1 MLEDSCNR
9 KLQMIPGSFEYYA
22 PRSLSDAVKYLTEH
36 KDDVKILSGGQSLL
50 PLMKMRLS
58 KPGYILDIGRISG
71 LDSIAAEGDSLI
83 IGALITHAQIEDSE
97 LLKKQCP
104 LLPQTATTIAD
115 VQVRNRGTIGG
126 SIAHA
131 DPAGD
136 WPPAIMAL
144 DAEIKVVGANGQR
157 WIKCDDFFLGLRTSV
172 LEPDEVVTAIKVPV
186 TGNDKTAY
194 LKAAP
199 RSSGF
204 AVVGVAVR
212 MAMDAAGICSRITL
226 GITGITDKAF
236 RASLVEQMLAGKKL
250 DTKLIESA
258 AVESTRNVDVI
269 EDING
274 SSEYRRHLTHVYV
287 VRAIQAAMQG

>member
-1 MLEDSCNR
+1 
-9 KLQMIPGSFEYYA
+9 MIPGSFEYYA
-22 PRSLSDAVKYLTEH
+22 PRSLTDAVNYLSAH
-36 KDDVKILSGGQSLL
+36 KEDVKILSGGQSLL

-58 KPGYILDIGRISG
+58 KPGYVVDIGRIPG
-71 LDSIAAEGDSLI
+71 LDTITEEGDNLI
-83 IGALITHAQIEDSE
+83 IGALVTHEQIESSD
-97 LLKKQCP
+97 LLKAKCP

-136 WPPAIMAL
+136 MPAAILAL
-144 DAEIKVVGANGQR
+144 DAEIKVAGPNGER
-157 WIKCDDFFLGLRTSV
+157 WIKCHDFFLGLLMSV
-172 LEPDEVVTAIKVPV
+172 LEPDEIVTAIRVPV

-212 MAMDAAGICSRITL
+212 IAVDGMGNCSRAAI
-226 GITGITDKAF
+226 GITGVTDKAY
-236 RASLVEQMLAGKKL
+236 RADRVEQMLTGKKL
-250 DTKLIESA
+250 DAKLIENA
-258 AVESTRNVDVI
+258 ATEATRNIEVV

-274 SSEYRRHLTHVYV
+274 SSEYRKHLTEVYV
-287 VRAIQAAMQG
+287 ARAIQAALQS

>member
-1 MLEDSCNR
+1 
-9 KLQMIPGSFEYYA
+9 MIPGSFEYFA
-22 PRSLSDAVKYLTEH
+22 PRSLGDAVKFLAAH
-36 KDDVKILSGGQSLL
+36 RDDVKILSGGQSLL

-58 KPGYILDIGRISG
+58 KPAFIVDIGRIPG
-71 LDSIAAEGDSLI
+71 LDAITEDGKSVIL
-83 IGALITHAQIEDSE
+83 GALVTHTQIEDSE
-97 LLKKQCP
+97 LLKKNCP

-136 WPPAIMAL
+136 WPATVIAL
-144 DAEIKVVGANGQR
+144 DAEVRIFGPSGER
-157 WIKCDDFFLGLRTSV
+157 WVKCDDFFLGLLMSV
-172 LEPDEVVTAIKVPV
+172 LEPDEVVTAVKVPA
-186 TGNDKTAY
+186 TGADKTAY

-212 MAMDAAGICSRITL
+212 LAMDAQGVCSRAAI
-226 GITGITDKAF
+226 GITGVTDKAY
-236 RASLVEQMLAGKKL
+236 RPERVEQMLSGKKL
-250 DTKLIESA
+250 DAALIQQVA
-258 AVESTRNVDVI
+258 AEATRNIEVI

-274 SSEYRRHLTHVYV
+274 SAEYRKHLTEVYV
-287 VRAIQAAMQG
+287 ARAIQEAISR

>member
-1 MLEDSCNR
+1 
-9 KLQMIPGSFEYYA
+9 MIPGSFEYFA
-22 PRSLSDAVKYLTEH
+22 PRSLSDAVKFLSEH
-36 KDDVKILSGGQSLL
+36 RDDVKILSGGQSLL

-58 KPGYILDIGRISG
+58 KPGFVVDIGRLPG
-71 LDSIAAEGDSLI
+71 LDEITEAGDHLVV
-83 IGALITHAQIEDSE
+83 GPLVTHTQIEASD
-97 LLKKQCP
+97 LLKAKCP

-136 WPPAIMAL
+136 WPAAIVAL
-144 DAEIKVVGANGQR
+144 DAEIRVFGPNGER
-157 WIKCDDFFLGLRTSV
+157 WVKCDDFFLGLLMSV
-172 LEPDEVVTAIKVPV
+172 LEPDEIVTAVKVPV

-194 LKAAP
+194 MKAAP

-212 MAMDAAGICSRITL
+212 LAVDAGGTCSRAAI
-226 GITGITDKAF
+226 GITGVTDKAY
-236 RASLVEQMLAGKKL
+236 RPERVQQMLTGKRL
-250 DTKLIESA
+250 DASTIQQAAAEACRNIEP
-258 AVESTRNVDVI
+258 I

-274 SSEYRRHLTHVYV
+274 SAEYRKQLTEVYV
-287 VRAIQAAMQG
+287 VRTIEAALSG

>member
-1 MLEDSCNR
+1 
-9 KLQMIPGSFEYYA
+9 MIPGAFEYYA
-22 PRSLSDAVKYLTEH
+22 PRSLSDAVKFLAGH
-36 KDDVKILSGGQSLL
+36 RDDVKILSGGQSLL

-58 KPGYILDIGRISG
+58 KPAIIVDIGRLPG
-71 LDSIAAEGDSLI
+71 LDTISEEGDGLI
-83 IGALITHAQIEDSE
+83 IGGLVTHAQIEDSE
-97 LLKKQCP
+97 LLKKTCP

-126 SIAHA
+126 SVAHA

-136 WPPAIMAL
+136 WPATILAL
-144 DAEIKVVGANGQR
+144 DAEIKVVGPKGER
-157 WIKCDDFFLGLRTSV
+157 WVECADFFLGLLMSV
-172 LEPDEVVTAIKVPV
+172 LEPDEIVTAIKVPT

-212 MAMDAAGICSRITL
+212 LQLDGNETCSEIAV
-226 GITGITDKAF
+226 GITGVTDKAY
-236 RASLVEQMLAGKKL
+236 RAERVEEMLKGKRLDASAIEQAAG
-250 DTKLIESA
+250 EA
-258 AVESTRNVDVI
+258 TRNIEVI

-274 SSEYRRHLTHVYV
+274 SSEYRKHLTEVYV
-287 VRAIQAAMQG
+287 ARAIKSALRS

>member
-1 MLEDSCNR
+1 
-9 KLQMIPGSFEYYA
+9 MIPGSFEYYA
-22 PRSLSDAVKYLTEH
+22 PRSLTDAVNYLSAH

-58 KPGYILDIGRISG
+58 KPGYVVDIGRIPG
-71 LDSIAAEGDSLI
+71 LDTITEEGDNLI
-83 IGALITHAQIEDSE
+83 IGALVTHEQIESSD
-97 LLKKQCP
+97 LLKAKCP

-136 WPPAIMAL
+136 WPAAIMAL
-144 DAEIKVVGANGQR
+144 DAGIKVVGPNGER
-157 WIKCDDFFLGLRTSV
+157 WVKCDEFFLGLLMSV
-172 LEPDEVVTAIKVPV
+172 LEPDEIVTAIKVPV
-186 TGNDKTAY
+186 MGNDKTAY

-212 MAMDAAGICSRITL
+212 MTMDAGGTCDRAAIA
-226 GITGITDKAF
+226 ITGVTDKAY
-236 RASLVEQMLAGKKL
+236 RAGRVEQMLTGKKL
-250 DTKLIESA
+250 DAKLIENA
-258 AVESTRNVDVI
+258 AAEATHNIEVI

-274 SSEYRRHLTHVYV
+274 SVEYRTQLTHVYV
-287 VRAIQAAMQG
+287 ARAIEAALRT

>member
-1 MLEDSCNR
+1 
-9 KLQMIPGSFEYYA
+9 MIPGSFEYYA
-22 PRSLSDAVKYLTEH
+22 PHTLSDAVKYLSEH

-58 KPGYILDIGRISG
+58 KPGFIVDIGRIPD
-71 LDSIAAEGDSLI
+71 LDMIAEEGNNLI
-83 IGALITHAQIEDSE
+83 IGSLATHTQIEESG
-97 LLKKQCP
+97 LLKTKCP

-144 DAEIKVVGANGQR
+144 DAEIKIVGPSGER
-157 WIKCDDFFLGLRTSV
+157 WVKCDDFFLGLLMSV
-172 LEPDEVVTAIKVPV
+172 LEPDEVLTAIRVPV
-186 TGNDKTAY
+186 TANDKTAY

-199 RSSGF
+199 RSAGF

-212 MAMDAAGICSRITL
+212 MVLEASGVCSRIAL
-226 GITGITDKAF
+226 GITGVTDKAY
-236 RASLVEQMLAGKKL
+236 RADRVEQMLTGKKL
-250 DTKLIESA
+250 DSKLIEDA
-258 AVESTRNVDVI
+258 AAESTRNVEII

-274 SSEYRRHLTHVYV
+274 SSEYRAHLTHVYV
-287 VRAIQAAMQG
+287 ARAIEAALSG

>member
-1 MLEDSCNR
+1 
-9 KLQMIPGSFEYYA
+9 MIPGSFEYYA
-22 PRSLSDAVKYLTEH
+22 PRSLDDAINYLAAH
-36 KDDVKILSGGQSLL
+36 RDDVKVLSGGQSLL

-58 KPGYILDIGRISG
+58 KPGFIVDIGRVPG
-71 LDSIAAEGDSLI
+71 LDTITEEGNNLI
-83 IGALITHAQIEDSE
+83 VGALVTHAQIESSE
-97 LLKKQCP
+97 VLRKKCP

-136 WPPAIMAL
+136 WPAAILAL
-144 DAEIKVVGANGQR
+144 EAEIKCFGPNGER
-157 WIKCDDFFLGLRTSV
+157 WVKCDDFFLGLLMSV
-172 LEPDEVVTAIKVPV
+172 LEPDELVTAIKVPA
-186 TGNDKTAY
+186 TGSDKTAY

-212 MAMDAAGICSRITL
+212 LGMDASGVCNRAAI
-226 GITGITDKAF
+226 GITGVTDKAYRPE
-236 RASLVEQMLAGKKL
+236 RAEQLLTGKRL
-250 DTKLIESA
+250 DA
-258 AVESTRNVDVI
+258 AVIDQAAAEATRNIEVI

-274 SSEYRRHLTHVYV
+274 SAEYRKHLTEVYTA
-287 VRAIQAAMQG
+287 RAIQEALRR

>member
-1 MLEDSCNR
+1 
-9 KLQMIPGSFEYYA
+9 MIPGSFEYYA
-22 PRSLSDAVKYLTEH
+22 PRSLSDAVSFLSAH

-58 KPGYILDIGRISG
+58 KPAFVVDIGRIPG
-71 LDSIAAEGDSLI
+71 LDTITREGNYI
-83 IGALITHAQIEDSE
+83 VIGAMATYAQIEYSDF
-97 LLKKQCP
+97 LKNNCP
-104 LLPQTATTIAD
+104 LLPQTATTVAD

-136 WPPAIMAL
+136 MPAAILAL
-144 DAEIKVVGANGQR
+144 DAEIKAVGPNGER
-157 WIKCDDFFLGLRTSV
+157 WIKCHEFFLGLLMSV
-172 LEPDEVVTAIKVPV
+172 LEPDEIVTAIKVPV
-186 TGNDKTAY
+186 TEDDKTAY

-212 MAMDAAGICSRITL
+212 IAVNSAGNCSRAAV
-226 GITGITDKAF
+226 GITGVTDKAY
-236 RASLVEQMLAGKKL
+236 RAERVEQMLTGKKL
-250 DTKLIESA
+250 DAQLIENA
-258 AVESTRNVDVI
+258 AAEATRNVEVV

-274 SSEYRRHLTHVYV
+274 SSEYRTQLTRVYV
-287 VRAIQAAMQG
+287 ARAIEAALTG

>member
-1 MLEDSCNR
+1 
-9 KLQMIPGSFEYYA
+9 MIPGSFEYYA
-22 PRSLSDAVKYLTEH
+22 PRSLSDAVNFLAAH
-36 KDDVKILSGGQSLL
+36 RDDVKILSGGQSLL

-58 KPGYILDIGRISG
+58 KPGFVVDIGRIPG
-71 LDSIAAEGDSLI
+71 LDTIAQEGNHI
-83 IGALITHAQIEDSE
+83 VIGAMATHAQIEYSDF
-97 LLKKQCP
+97 LKKQCP

-136 WPPAIMAL
+136 WPATILAL
-144 DAEIKVVGANGQR
+144 DAEIKSVGPNGER
-157 WIKCDDFFLGLRTSV
+157 WVKCHDFFLGLLMSV
-172 LEPDEVVTAIKVPV
+172 LEPDEIVTAIRVPV

-212 MAMDAAGICSRITL
+212 IAVDGAGNCSRAAV
-226 GITGITDKAF
+226 GITGVTDKAY
-236 RASLVEQMLAGKKL
+236 RAERVEQILTGKKL
-250 DTKLIESA
+250 DAKLIENA
-258 AVESTRNVDVI
+258 AAEATRNIEVI

-274 SSEYRRHLTHVYV
+274 SSEYRTQLTHVYAA
-287 VRAIQAAMQG
+287 RAIESALTG

>member
-1 MLEDSCNR
+1 
-9 KLQMIPGSFEYYA
+9 MIPAPFEYYS
-22 PRSLSDAVKYLTEH
+22 PQSLTEALNYLTSH
-36 KDDVKILSGGQSLL
+36 KDDAKILSGGQSLL
-50 PLMKMRLS
+50 PLMKMRLA
-58 KPGYILDIGRISG
+58 KPSYVVDIGRIPG
-71 LDSIAAEGDSLI
+71 LDAIVEEGNHVV
-83 IGALITHAQIEDSE
+83 IGAMTTHAQIECSD
-97 LLKKQCP
+97 LLKERCP

-136 WPPAIMAL
+136 WPATILAL
-144 DAEIKVVGANGQR
+144 DAEIKVVGPNGER
-157 WIKCDDFFLGLRTSV
+157 WVKCQDFFLGLLMSV
-172 LEPDEVVTAIKVPV
+172 LEPDEIVTAIRVPL

-212 MAMDAAGICSRITL
+212 MAVDGAGTCSRLAI
-226 GITGITDKAF
+226 GITGVTDKAY
-236 RASLVEQMLAGKKL
+236 RADRVEQMLTGKKL
-250 DTKLIESA
+250 DAKLIEAA
-258 AVESTRNVDVI
+258 AVESTRNIDVI

-274 SSEYRRHLTHVYV
+274 SAEYRTHLTHVYV
-287 VRAIQAAMQG
+287 ARAIQAAMQS

>member
-1 MLEDSCNR
+1 
-9 KLQMIPGSFEYYA
+9 MIPGSFEYYA
-22 PRSLSDAVKYLTEH
+22 PRSLTDAVNYLSAH

-58 KPGYILDIGRISG
+58 KPGYVVDIGRIPG
-71 LDSIAAEGDSLI
+71 LDTITEEADNLI
-83 IGALITHAQIEDSE
+83 IGALVTHEQIESSD
-97 LLKKQCP
+97 LLKAKCP

-136 WPPAIMAL
+136 MPAAILAL
-144 DAEIKVVGANGQR
+144 DAEIKVAGPNGER
-157 WIKCDDFFLGLRTSV
+157 WVKADDFFLGLLMSV
-172 LEPDEVVTAIKVPV
+172 LEPDEIVTAIRVPV

-212 MAMDAAGICSRITL
+212 MAVDGMGNCSRAAI
-226 GITGITDKAF
+226 GITGVTDKAY
-236 RASLVEQMLAGKKL
+236 RAERVEQMLTGKKL
-250 DTKLIESA
+250 DAKLIENTA
-258 AVESTRNVDVI
+258 AEATRNLEVV

-274 SSEYRRHLTHVYV
+274 SSEYRKHLTEVYV
-287 VRAIQAAMQG
+287 ARAIESALQS

>member
-1 MLEDSCNR
+1 
-9 KLQMIPGSFEYYA
+9 MIPGSFEYFA
-22 PRSLSDAVKYLTEH
+22 PRSLADAVKFLAEH
-36 KDDVKILSGGQSLL
+36 RDDVKILSGGQSLL

-58 KPGYILDIGRISG
+58 KPAFIVDIGRIPG
-71 LDSIAAEGDSLI
+71 LDTIIEEGSNLI
-83 IGALITHAQIEDSE
+83 IGALVTHAQIESSE
-97 LLKKQCP
+97 LLQKKCP

-136 WPPAIMAL
+136 WPAAIIAL
-144 DAEIKVVGANGQR
+144 DAEIKVTGANGER
-157 WIKCDDFFLGLRTSV
+157 WVKCDEFFLGLLMSV
-172 LEPDEVVTAIKVPV
+172 LEPDELVTAIKVPV

-212 MAMDAAGICSRITL
+212 IGLDGAGNCSRAAI
-226 GITGITDKAF
+226 GITGVTDKAY
-236 RASLVEQMLAGKKL
+236 RPERVEQILTGKTL
-250 DTKLIESA
+250 DAKTIETA
-258 AVESTRNVDVI
+258 AAEATRNVEVI

-274 SSEYRRHLTHVYV
+274 SAEYRKHLTEVYAA
-287 VRAIQAAMQG
+287 RAIQEALAR